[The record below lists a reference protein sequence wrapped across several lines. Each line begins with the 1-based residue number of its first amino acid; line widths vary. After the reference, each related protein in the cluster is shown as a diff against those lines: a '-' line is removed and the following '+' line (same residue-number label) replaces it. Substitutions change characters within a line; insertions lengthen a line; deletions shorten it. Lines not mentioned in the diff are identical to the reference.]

1 MPLDPGVVDSVVNSN
16 FKILAEQV
24 ATNILGHQ
32 HRLQILA
39 EKSLAT
45 SLQAMDSNSV
55 SVSQGLGIQAA
66 ESGGLAN
73 QIASLAAAVSSIQSY
88 VKAGQTTPPKTA

>member
-1 MPLDPGVVDSVVNSN
+1 MALDQGVVDSVVNSN

-32 HRLQILA
+32 QRLQILA
-39 EKSLAT
+39 EKALAT
-45 SLQAMDSNSV
+45 SVLAMDSNSV
-55 SVSQGLGIQAA
+55 SVSQGMGIQAA

-88 VKAGQTTPPKTA
+88 VKSGQTTPPKTA